1 MYTVNAFLP
10 LIRLGQGKKIVYITS
25 GIGDIELTRVCEIPN
40 LLGYGVSKAAGNL
53 LMAKYSVDLKGE
65 GISTLALSPG
75 WVATDAGIYN
85 SAASNS
91 KGG

>member
-10 LIRLGQGKKIVYITS
+10 LIRQGKEKKIVYITS

-40 LLGYGVSKAAGNL
+40 LLGYGVSKAAGNM
-53 LMAKYSVDLKGE
+53 LMAKYSVELKGE

-75 WVATDAGIYN
+75 WVATDAGKYN
-85 SAASNS
+85 R
-91 KGG
+91 G